1 MAAAREPAP
10 ASARSGR
17 TTCPEVIDPARAHP
31 YRGFTYRKTF
41 RNPKQ
46 VVVMTVPSL
55 PDLIA
60 RDGVIHAPGVWDGLS
75 ARIAGQAG
83 FSALCASGFAVAA
96 SLGMPDAEVFTATEN
111 VDAVRKI
118 REASELPIIADIDT
132 GYGNAINA
140 GRTAASMRRAGVS
153 AVFMEDQ
160 VSPKRCPICVGDP
173 VEVTPLR
180 EAIGKVRAAKDG
192 LGDDALLIART
203 DAVGDEAL
211 KRAEAYVAAGADLIM
226 PVSKTFKTLDEW
238 QRCHEV
244 TGVPLVAS
252 LTAWTWV
259 EREFTTEVMT
269 QIGVKIAL
277 VATHGVLAAATAL
290 RDSSTRLAAGEPL
303 PQVSGSYM
311 EHEDFVKLIGFPEM
325 EERQREYLPAAEE
338 V

>member
-1 MAAAREPAP
+1 M
-10 ASARSGR
+10 
-17 TTCPEVIDPARAHP
+17 
-31 YRGFTYRKTF
+31 
-41 RNPKQ
+41 KQ
-46 VVVMTVPSL
+46 VVSMAATSL
-55 PDLIA
+55 PDLLA
-60 RDGVIHAPGVWDGLS
+60 QDGVIHAPGVWDGLS
-75 ARIAGQAG
+75 ARIAQQAG
-83 FSALCASGFAVAA
+83 FRALCASGFAIAA
-96 SLGMPDAEVFTATEN
+96 ALGMPDAEVFTATEG

-118 REASELPIIADIDT
+118 GEGSDLPIIADIDT

-140 GRTAASMRRAGVS
+140 NRTASSMRRAGVS

-173 VEVTPLR
+173 VEITPLN
-180 EAIGKVRAAKDG
+180 EAVGKVRAAKDG

-238 QRCHEV
+238 QRCSELA
-244 TGVPLVAS
+244 GVPLVAS

-259 EREFTTEVMT
+259 EREFTDEAMV
-269 QIGVKIAL
+269 QAGIKIAM
-277 VATHGVLAAATAL
+277 VATHGILAAATAL
-290 RDSSTRLAAGEPL
+290 RDSFTRLAAGEAL
-303 PQVSGSYM
+303 PDVSGRYM

-325 EERQREYLPAAEE
+325 EERQRKYLPAAEE